1 VFGIA
6 IGSVWSDVQGFLADV
21 PDEAAEQP
29 EPGEP
34 ASERSGRWLRPVG

>member
-21 PDEAAEQP
+21 PDEAA
-29 EPGEP
+29 GEP
-34 ASERSGRWLRPVG
+34 DAPRSEPAGRWLRPVG